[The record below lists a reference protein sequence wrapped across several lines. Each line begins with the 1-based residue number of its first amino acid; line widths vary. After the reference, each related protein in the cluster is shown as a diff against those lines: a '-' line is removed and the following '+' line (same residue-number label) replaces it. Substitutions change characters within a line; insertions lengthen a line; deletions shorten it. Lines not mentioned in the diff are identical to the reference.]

1 MHRPIRVISLFLL
14 TILPTI
20 ASAQGTQADYDRAN
34 SLREST
40 RNTVFR
46 RKVEPNW
53 AADGKRLW
61 YRIEVAPNEFEF
73 AIADAD
79 AGTRELAFDSAE
91 LAKKLAE
98 ASNKTIDAGRLPFQ
112 RLTIVDNE
120 NAVEF
125 SAFAGVWKYDR
136 SNNELSRLRDDEPPP
151 NPKSD
156 KKDSRGQRGSN
167 REDQGTPKGRKSPDG
182 KWVAFEKDHDLYV
195 KSTDSEEAEELKLG
209 TAGPDEDWYSD
220 RHISWSPDSK
230 KVVALRTTQG
240 QQHDVSFVESSP
252 KDQLQP
258 KLHTHQ
264 YLKPGDRIP
273 QSIPHLFDVESKQEI
288 TVNNDLFANPWMSAP
303 HVEWSP
309 DSSRFFFTYNQRG
322 HQVLRVISVDA
333 ASGEAKAIVDE
344 QSKTFIDYAYKQYL
358 RILHDTDEL
367 IWMSERDGWN
377 HLYLYDLSAGEVKNQ
392 ITKGDWVVLKVER
405 VDVEKRQVWFQVS
418 GIYEDQDPY
427 YIHHCRVNFDG
438 SGLTLLTD
446 GDGTHSVTWSPD
458 RKFLIDSY
466 SGVDQPPITELRNA
480 ETGKLICELERA
492 DWSRLLETGWKV
504 PERFVAKGR
513 DDTTDIYG
521 VIYRPTDFDESKKYP
536 VIEKIYAGPHGSFVP
551 KPFSEYFS
559 AQAIAELGFIV
570 VQIDGMGT
578 SNRSKAFHDVCAKN
592 LGDSGFPDR
601 IKWIKSAAMKYSFMD
616 RSRGVG
622 IYGGSAGGQSSTRA
636 VLAFGDFYTV
646 AVSDC
651 GCHDNRMDKVWWN
664 ELWMGWPIGLH
675 YAEQSNVSN
684 AHRLTGKLFLTVGE
698 LDRNVDPASTMQVVD
713 ALIKADKDF
722 DLLVVP
728 GGGHGVGESAY
739 GKRRRRDFFVRH
751 LMGVEPRSR

>member
-1 MHRPIRVISLFLL
+1 MHRPIRFTCFLLL
-14 TILPTI
+14 TILPAI
-20 ASAQGTQADYDRAN
+20 ASAQGTKADYDRAN
-34 SLREST
+34 SLRELT

-61 YRIEVAPNEFEF
+61 YRVEVAPREFEF
-73 AIADAD
+73 VIADAV
-79 AGTRELAFDSAE
+79 AGTREAVFDNVDLAE
-91 LAKKLAE
+91 KLA
-98 ASNKTIDAGRLPFQ
+98 DATKKKVDAERLPFQ

-120 NAVEF
+120 DAVEF
-125 SAFAGVWKYDR
+125 SAFSGVWKYDR
-136 SNNELSRLRDDEPPP
+136 GNKKLSRLRDAESA
-151 NPKSD
+151 NQKGE
-156 KKDSRGQRGSN
+156 KKDSRGQRGGN
-167 REDQGTPKGRKSPDG
+167 RENRGTPKGRKSHDG
-182 KWVAFEKDHDLYV
+182 KWVVFEKEHDLYV
-195 KSTDSEEAEELKLG
+195 KSTDPEDAEDVKLG
-209 TAGPDEDWYSD
+209 SAGPDDDWYSD

-230 KVVALRTTQG
+230 KAVALRTRQG

-273 QSIPHLFDVESKQEI
+273 QSMPHLFNVESKKEI
-288 TVNNDLFANPWMSAP
+288 PVSNELFANPWMSTP
-303 HVEWSP
+303 RIEWAP

-333 ASGEAKAIVDE
+333 ESGEVKTIVDE
-344 QSKTFIDYAYKQYL
+344 QSETFIDYAYKQYL

-377 HLYLYDLSAGEVKNQ
+377 HLYLYELSTGEVKNQ
-392 ITKGDWVVLKVER
+392 VTEGEWVVRKVER
-405 VDVEKRQVWFQVS
+405 VDVEQRQIWFQAS
-418 GIYEDQDPY
+418 GIYPEQDPY

-438 SGLTLLTD
+438 TGLTFLTD
-446 GDGTHSVTWSPD
+446 GDGTHSVSWSPD
-458 RKFLIDSY
+458 RKFVVDTY
-466 SGVDQPPITELRNA
+466 SRVDLPPITELRNS
-480 ETGKLICELERA
+480 ETGELICELERA
-492 DWSRLLETGWKV
+492 DWSRLLNIGWKV

-521 VIYRPTDFDESKKYP
+521 VIFRPTNFDAAKMYQ

-551 KPFSEYFS
+551 KSFSEYLS

-601 IKWIKSAAMKYSFMD
+601 IKWIKAATKKYPFMD
-616 RSRGVG
+616 LSRGVG

-664 ELWMGWPIGLH
+664 ELWMGWPIGPH
-675 YAEQSNVSN
+675 YEEQSNVTN

-728 GGGHGVGESAY
+728 GGGHGIGESPY